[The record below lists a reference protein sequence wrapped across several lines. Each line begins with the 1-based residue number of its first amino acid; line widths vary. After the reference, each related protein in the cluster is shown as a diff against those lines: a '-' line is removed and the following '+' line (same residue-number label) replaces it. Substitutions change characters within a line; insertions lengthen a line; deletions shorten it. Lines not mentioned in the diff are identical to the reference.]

1 MTEPRPGDVSDV
13 VVAEG
18 SDAAAPEALERAAAA
33 SDEGASK
40 AVAEPPP
47 RKLLGAHPIKWVFG
61 LEYMMQGLANPFQGI
76 TYQPFFKHLR
86 FDYGLSEAAVQTLF
100 ARSYLAWSF
109 KPVLGFFIDAYGR
122 TRTIM
127 LVLLGLAV
135 FGYLFTPLLDQGPYW
150 FFWSMFVLSV
160 ALAGTDVAVD
170 RATVIEGAEESKATG
185 RSKATTV
192 GLNQAICWLSIYGTG
207 ALAALAGGW
216 VAEHLP
222 FQGMMVLGLVPLLVL
237 LAVWRLPPD
246 RATPIKV
253 THSIAQFWSGLNTG
267 PILSVMLFYFIF
279 NFQPAMGA
287 LWNNHLIENLHFS
300 QSEVGVSDFA
310 GYAGYFVGVLVFT
323 WKGIGWQ
330 QRLGLRKI
338 FRIFILVSIAANL
351 MQYLQVEPYFSPVA
365 RGLDAIVPFV
375 DEPGARLLLLC
386 IYSALLTAPLALIRM
401 STFSLVGSV
410 VPIAAAGSLFAGFMS
425 IANLGTSFGYQSGSW
440 LYEHGLHFAPLR
452 TLQTTMFGV
461 DSKPGDEMSVS
472 MLLLINS
479 LAFLLSFACVHVLPD
494 RRATQATEATEEHHA
509 GPERWQALD
518 TTLRR
523 TLDIAA
529 LGAATALLGGLWFL
543 LDFEPISAI
552 LITFLSV
559 TMLRKLTLDALLR
572 RAQPPLPPS
581 TVSPV

>member
-1 MTEPRPGDVSDV
+1 MP
-13 VVAEG
+13 
-18 SDAAAPEALERAAAA
+18 AA
-33 SDEGASK
+33 S
-40 AVAEPPP
+40 EPPP

-127 LVLLGLAV
+127 IALLGLAV

-170 RATVIEGAEESKATG
+170 RATVIEGAEESRATG

-192 GLNQAICWLSIYGTG
+192 GLNQAICWFSIYGTG

-222 FQGMMVLGLVPLLVL
+222 FQGLMVLALVPLLVL

-246 RATPIKV
+246 RATPIKLS
-253 THSIAQFWSGLNTG
+253 HSIAQFWSGLNTG
-267 PILSVMLFYFIF
+267 PILSVMAFYFIF

-287 LWNNHLIENLHFS
+287 LWNNHLIENLRFS
-300 QSEVGVSDFA
+300 QSEIGVSDFA
-310 GYAGYFVGVLVFT
+310 GYAGYFIGVLVFT

-330 QRLGLRKI
+330 HRLGLRRI

-351 MQYLQVEPYFSPVA
+351 TQYLQVEPYFTPVA
-365 RGLDAIVPFV
+365 SALDALLPFV
-375 DEPGARLLLLC
+375 GESGARLLLLC
-386 IYSALLTAPLALIRM
+386 LYSALLTAPLSLIRM

-410 VPIAAAGSLFAGFMS
+410 VPTAAAGSLFAGFMS

-440 LYEHGLHFAPLR
+440 LYEHGLEFSALR
-452 TLQTTMFGV
+452 SLQAALFGV
-461 DSKPGDEMSVS
+461 ESKAGDELSVS

-479 LAFLLSFACVHVLPD
+479 LAFLVSFACVHVLPD
-494 RRATQATEATEEHHA
+494 RRATQATEVTEEHHP
-509 GPERWQALD
+509 GPERWHALQAGLRRALD
-518 TTLRR
+518 V
-523 TLDIAA
+523 AA
-529 LGAATALLGGLWFL
+529 VGTGIALLGSLWL
-543 LDFEPISAI
+543 LLELEPISAV
-552 LITFLSV
+552 LITFFSV
-559 TMLRKLTLDALLR
+559 TMLRKLALDTLLR
-572 RAQPPLPPS
+572 RAQPALS
-581 TVSPV
+581 

>member
-1 MTEPRPGDVSDV
+1 MTEPRTGADVSEAV
-13 VVAEG
+13 SREATPG
-18 SDAAAPEALERAAAA
+18 KAPQEA
-33 SDEGASK
+33 S
-40 AVAEPPP
+40 EPPP

-76 TYQPFFKHLR
+76 TYQPFFRHLR
-86 FDYGLSEAAVQTLF
+86 VDYGLSEAAVQTLF

-122 TRTIM
+122 TRTM
-127 LVLLGLAV
+127 LLVLLGLAV

-170 RATVIEGAEESKATG
+170 RATVIQGAEESRATG

-192 GLNQAICWLSIYGTG
+192 GLNQAICWFSIYGTG

-222 FQGMMVLGLVPLLVL
+222 FQGLMVLAVVPLLVL
-237 LAVWRLPPD
+237 LAVWRLPRD

-267 PILSVMLFYFIF
+267 PILSVMVFYFIF

-287 LWNNHLIENLHFS
+287 LWNNHLIENLRFT
-300 QSEVGVSDFA
+300 QSEIGVSDFA
-310 GYAGYFVGVLVFT
+310 GYAGYFIGVLVFT

-351 MQYLQVEPYFSPVA
+351 TQYLQVEPYFTPVA
-365 RGLDAIVPFV
+365 TALDAALPFV
-375 DEPGARLLLLC
+375 GESGSRLLLLC
-386 IYSALLTAPLALIRM
+386 TYSALLTAPLSLIRM

-410 VPIAAAGSLFAGFMS
+410 VPTAAAGSLFAGFMS

-440 LYEHGLHFAPLR
+440 LYEHGLELGAVR
-452 TLQTTMFGV
+452 SLQAWLFGV
-461 DSKPGDEMSVS
+461 DGKAGDEMSVS

-479 LAFLLSFACVHVLPD
+479 LAFLISFACVHVLPD
-494 RRATQATEATEEHHA
+494 RRATQATEATEEQHA
-509 GPERWQALD
+509 GPERWHVLDASVRRALN
-518 TTLRR
+518 L
-523 TLDIAA
+523 AA
-529 LGAATALLGGLWFL
+529 LGAGIGLLGSLWFVVGL
-543 LDFEPISAI
+543 EPISAV
-552 LITFLSV
+552 LITFFTV
-559 TMLRKLTLDALLR
+559 TLLRKLALDALLR
-572 RAQPPLPPS
+572 RAQPALA
-581 TVSPV
+581 